1 MTKKARA
8 YLPANRFLI
17 VFILALY
24 IIGLLLYPY
33 LPDIMPTHW
42 NINGE
47 VDGYSTKTF
56 YVFFFPSLI
65 LGVYL
70 LLTFAPVLDPRTD
83 SYKKFTGVVAGFRT
97 VMVIILALIY
107 LAPMAMALGYPVSVS
122 KIVRFAIGFML
133 VFIGNY
139 FGKVRHNY
147 TFGIKTP
154 WTLAN
159 EEVWNKTHRFSGPLW
174 VAAGFVWILSI
185 FLNDNLAFKI
195 DMAAMILV
203 ALIGMVY
210 SYILFRKLADRG

>member
-1 MTKKARA
+1 MTRKTKT

-24 IIGLLLYPY
+24 VIGFLLYPY
-33 LPDIMPTHW
+33 LPDMIPTHW

-56 YVFFFPSLI
+56 YVLFFPSLM
-65 LGVYL
+65 LGIYL
-70 LLTFAPVLDPRTD
+70 LMTFAPMLDPRID
-83 SYKKFTGVVAGFRT
+83 NYKKFTAVVAGFRT
-97 VMVIILALIY
+97 VMVVIFALIY
-107 LAPMAMALGYPVSVS
+107 LATMATVLGYPVSVS
-122 KIVRFAIGFML
+122 KVVRFAIGYML
-133 VFIGNY
+133 IFTGNY

-174 VAAGFVWILSI
+174 VVAGFIWMLSI
-185 FLNDNLAFKI
+185 FLKDNLAFII
-195 DMAAMILV
+195 DMASLMIV
-203 ALIGMVY
+203 SIIGMVY
-210 SYILFRKLADRG
+210 SYILYKKLADRG